1 MLSLLRLD
9 CKQKNPSSPFRISI
23 FLFLSYS
30 FGIKVINTF
39 IYSRSSLKNPTLFQ
53 TKMSKVFCILRPR
66 HCKNPTWWG
75 STYLYS
81 LCKGVPPPPGR
92 EGGGRSCR
100 VGSAVLAGLTSC
112 FNSEFTQQDCRKKRT
127 AKRLCVTN
135 MTEPLYLWA
144 LSWSSSN
151 VNSFWSFTERSV

>member
-39 IYSRSSLKNPTLFQ
+39 IYSRSSLENPTLFQ

-66 HCKNPTWWG
+66 HCKNPSLPDG
-75 STYLYS
+75 AAHTYIAYVREYPL
-81 LCKGVPPPPGR
+81 PGR
-92 EGGGRSCR
+92 EGGGSSCR

-127 AKRLCVTN
+127 AKRFCVTN
-135 MTEPLYLWA
+135 MTEPSYL
-144 LSWSSSN
+144 
-151 VNSFWSFTERSV
+151 

>member
-39 IYSRSSLKNPTLFQ
+39 IYSRSSLENPTLFQ
-53 TKMSKVFCILRPR
+53 TKMSKVFCILRPNIVKTPPDGAA
-66 HCKNPTWWG
+66 H
-75 STYLYS
+75 TYIAY
-81 LCKGVPPPPGR
+81 VREYPPPGR

-135 MTEPLYLWA
+135 MTEPLYL
-144 LSWSSSN
+144 
-151 VNSFWSFTERSV
+151 